1 MPRTP
6 REDQQD
12 DNEFLV
18 DLLLESTMSIT
29 EIAKELDV
37 KVNELNKRI
46 NRLGL
51 SWAKER
57 HKKMSRGQ
65 TALTSIVK
73 KLLPGENIL
82 NEFHIGDKLK
92 LDVYCP
98 KYQIAFEYHGR
109 QHFFYTQRFFDSRY
123 EFEQAQKRDMKKIE
137 ICKQMGITL
146 VVFRYNDTLTE
157 QAVYDRII
165 DALRS
170 SEAPV
175 KPPARKS
182 VKDSDFYLKV
192 KKHNSEK
199 RKEVYRKMKAKKKN
213 GN

>member
-1 MPRTP
+1 VPKSS

-18 DLLLESTMSIT
+18 DLLLESTMSLT
-29 EIAKELDV
+29 DIAKELGIN
-37 KVNELNKRI
+37 VNELNKRI

-51 SWAKER
+51 SWAKEK

-73 KLLPGENIL
+73 KLLPGENVI

-98 KYQIAFEYHGR
+98 KYQIALEYHCR
-109 QHFFYTQRFFDSRY
+109 QHFFYTQRFFDSKY
-123 EFEQAQKRDMKKIE
+123 EFEEAQKRDLKKIE
-137 ICKQMGITL
+137 MCKDMGITL
-146 VVFRYNDTLTE
+146 VIFRYNDTLTE
-157 QAVYDRII
+157 QAVYDRIL

-170 SEAPV
+170 SNAPV
-175 KPPARKS
+175 KKPARKS
-182 VKDSDFYLKV
+182 LKDNDFYLKA
-192 KKHNSEK
+192 KKRNSEK
-199 RKEVYRKMKAKKKN
+199 RKEQYRKMKAKKKN